1 MQSKQKVKIKIP
13 GGFELTCQTVSH
25 FPDIILIIFK
35 YLKFVINK
43 LKLACFN
50 HIDLNDCTNVQDN
63 LIVLLRPTLPYVCE
77 YLF

>member
-1 MQSKQKVKIKIP
+1 M
-13 GGFELTCQTVSH
+13 SH

-43 LKLACFN
+43 LKLASGDEIAEGLKPCFN

-63 LIVLLRPTLPYVCE
+63 LIVWLRPSVCE